1 MKNTLIWVVFSSF
14 KGEYVV
20 LVIMNFIQAM
30 LNLIGPLNIN
40 FLVDYVENGD
50 NKLAAYTQFIDF
62 TDSKYFSYFTGD
74 RQYGII
80 LAIVLVLS
88 QGFAYILLENINFR
102 QQMIGAKTTNSLIGL
117 VYYK

>member
-50 NKLAAYTQFIDF
+50 NKLAAYT
-62 TDSKYFSYFTGD
+62 
-74 RQYGII
+74 
-80 LAIVLVLS
+80 
-88 QGFAYILLENINFR
+88 
-102 QQMIGAKTTNSLIGL
+102 
-117 VYYK
+117 